1 MTYLTPNNN
10 VAPVNSRVN
19 PIRGISFIEPIGP
32 FISGNRNRRRSFKKF
47 SNYKWASGK
56 HPHVTA
62 TLSDWTHNGAMYRF
76 PLRKNAV
83 KNCRAR
89 NRRGRAVAAA
99 L

>member
-1 MTYLTPNNN
+1 MTCLTPNNN

-32 FISGNRNRRRSFKKF
+32 FDKRQPEQKKVF
-47 SNYKWASGK
+47 QKVFNYKWASGK
-56 HPHVTA
+56 HPHLTA

-89 NRRGRAVAAA
+89 NRRGRVVAAA